1 MSQLFPRRFSD
12 WRTWPDCA
20 AFAFRISGCSTMAG
34 TGGRVV
40 FLPRAKPPVEKSVS
54 TADGR
59 RGTIESRRGKS
70 CDITSFLARNFRR
83 SVLQGEREAVFKTV
97 QSILGVQQRSQAE
110 MITSLVLERSSP
122 EPLKEALMT
131 AICIGMQP
139 LVELIISLFHEFPGE
154 EYNGCRHSCA
164 FPPHLTPLMLACMC
178 NSFAAV
184 EFLLLRHHRIRLPHR
199 PDCYCEKCADESVR
213 SSHAVVTLDTYI
225 AISSDAFLW
234 LACRDPLLAA
244 FKLAADLEVCCQVD
258 EEYKSAYWQLH
269 ENVMATTVR
278 MVEQCWHMKDVEIL
292 LSQKDGIPLSD
303 SKLHFPRLRI
313 ALDCHMRTFL
323 ATMNIQCA
331 LRSIW
336 HSGWADYGNYAL
348 KDTWRILQHSLLLP
362 LRAPVHIL
370 SAGVLMKSFNTPLAR
385 FISRLAS
392 YLFFLTVLLVLR
404 LRARGGDRAS
414 NRTIKG
420 NSKRL

>member
-1 MSQLFPRRFSD
+1 
-12 WRTWPDCA
+12 
-20 AFAFRISGCSTMAG
+20 MAG

-40 FLPRAKPPVEKSVS
+40 FLPRTKPPVVKSVS
-54 TADGR
+54 AADVQ
-59 RGTIESRRGKS
+59 RGNIGSRWRKS
-70 CDITSFLARNFRR
+70 CDITSSLARNFRR
-83 SVLQGEREAVFKTV
+83 AVVQGESEAVFKTV
-97 QSILGVQQRSQAE
+97 QSILGAQQRNQAE
-110 MITSLVLERSSP
+110 VITSLVLERSSP

-139 LVELIISLFHEFPGE
+139 LVELITSLFHEFPGE

-164 FPPHLTPLMLACMC
+164 FPPHVTPLMLACMC
-178 NSFAAV
+178 NSFDVV

-199 PDCYCEKCADESVR
+199 PDCCCEKCADESVR
-213 SSHAVVTLDTYI
+213 SSRAVVTLDTYV

-258 EEYKSAYWQLH
+258 EGYKSAYWQLH

-278 MVEQCWHMKDVEIL
+278 IVEQCWHMEDVKIL
-292 LSQKDGIPLSD
+292 LSQKDGISLSD
-303 SKLHFPRLRI
+303 SKLQFPRLRM

-323 ATMNIQCA
+323 ATMNIQSA

-336 HSGWADYGNYAL
+336 HSDWTDYGNYAL
-348 KDTWRILQHSLLLP
+348 KDTWRVLQHSLLLP
-362 LRAPVHIL
+362 IRAPIHTL
-370 SAGVLMKSFNTPLAR
+370 SAGALMRSFNTPLAR

-392 YLFFLTVLLVLR
+392 YLFFLIVLLVLR
-404 LRARGGDRAS
+404 LWARGGDRAS

-420 NSKRL
+420 ESKRL